1 MSVKQVRQVNWK
13 EFNKRSD
20 ELLKELQKTL
30 LPDHA
35 DEVIAIEVE
44 SGGYVLGKTPTE
56 TALKFWEQFPD
67 KLMFLVRVDGG
78 AVVKYH
84 NRVKR

>member
-1 MSVKQVRQVNWK
+1 MSVKRVRQVNWK

-35 DEVIAIEVE
+35 DEVVAIEVE
-44 SGGYVLGKTPTE
+44 NGGYVLGKTPHE
-56 TALKFWEQFPD
+56 AVLKFWEQFPD

-78 AVVKYH
+78 PVVKYPFK
-84 NRVKR
+84 VKR

>member
-1 MSVKQVRQVNWK
+1 MSVKRVRQVNWK

-44 SGGYVLGKTPTE
+44 NGGYVLGKTANE
-56 TALKFWEQFPD
+56 AFQKFLEEFPG

-84 NRVKR
+84 DRVKR